1 MGSQIVRQDLATEHQ
16 QQFIMFCFPM
26 KVTRVTSFAY
36 MHLCC
41 QSDVSAKEYSNY
53 HITTLISHTSKVML
67 KILQTRLQQYMN

>member
-41 QSDVSAKEYSNY
+41 QSDVSAFEYE
-53 HITTLISHTSKVML
+53 V
-67 KILQTRLQQYMN
+67 